1 MCGIA
6 GFTSKTPV
14 DRPTEK
20 LQGMIDVMSHRG
32 PNAEGIFEDEIVH
45 LGHRRLSILDL
56 TEVGNQPI
64 QDHSG
69 RYTMVFNG
77 EIYNYQEIKAELKDY
92 PFKGTGDTEM
102 ILAAYRA
109 WGPDCLQKF
118 NGMFAL
124 AIWDEAEQSL
134 FIARDRLGIKP
145 LYYVRT
151 GEDMVFASEIRSIIR
166 SGLIQPE
173 IDPLSLQEY
182 LQYYSVNSPRTILKH
197 VFQLKA
203 GHFGI
208 WKGGHFHQ
216 EAFWAIEDTGENT
229 QDLDEVKKEVRTRL
243 MAAVERRMIS
253 DVPLGAFLSGGID
266 SSAIV
271 ALMAEASSQPVHTFS
286 VVFQEKAFDES
297 TFSRM
302 IAEKYRTAHHPI
314 LLKPEDFLHELE
326 PALEAM
332 DHPTGDGINSYV
344 VSQATKREGFTVAL
358 SGLGGDELFA
368 GYPVFQQYKKFK
380 QAQSL
385 YQVPLGLRKLGSQ
398 AAGTLV
404 AKHKVARLQ
413 ELMTV
418 PNAQFEHLY
427 PVFRKLFSPAEIE
440 QLTGTYVK
448 DSTLGRIFEPE
459 TLRKIDQLPIY
470 SQVSVGEISTYTQNV
485 LLRDTDQMSMA
496 HSLEVRVPFFDHE
509 LVEYVM
515 GIPDALKHPHFPK
528 QLLVESL
535 GELLP
540 HEVVHRKK
548 MGFVFPWP
556 VWMKNELREMCTQS
570 ITRLSERN
578 LIQEEMVQRLWK
590 DFLNGDPQA
599 VWMKLWMLVILD
611 QWMLK
616 NEC

>member
-14 DRPTEK
+14 DRSTEK
-20 LQGMIDVMSHRG
+20 LHRMIDMMSHRG
-32 PNAEGIFEDEIVH
+32 PDAEGIFEDELVH

-77 EIYNYQEIKAELKDY
+77 EIYNYQEIKTELKDY

-124 AIWDEAEQSL
+124 AIWDEVEQSL

-145 LYYVRT
+145 FYYART
-151 GEDMVFASEIRSIIR
+151 GEDIVFASEIRSIIR
-166 SGLIQPE
+166 TGLIPPE

-182 LQYYSVNSPRTILKH
+182 LQYYSVNSPRTILKG

-216 EAFWAIEDTGENT
+216 EAFWKMEDIHQNA
-229 QDLDEVKKEVRTRL
+229 QDLEEVKKEVRAKL
-243 MAAVERRMIS
+243 MAAVTRRMIS

-271 ALMAEASSQPVHTFS
+271 GLMAEASSQPVHTFS
-286 VVFQEKAFDES
+286 VVFQEKEFDES

-302 IAEKYRTAHHPI
+302 IAKKYRTAHHPI

-440 QLTGTYVK
+440 RLTGKHIK
-448 DSTLGRIFEPE
+448 DSTLGRIFESE
-459 TLRKIDQLPIY
+459 ALRKIDQLPIY

-515 GIPDALKHPHFPK
+515 GIPDALKHPNYPK

-535 GELLP
+535 GDLLP

-556 VWMKNELREMCTQS
+556 LWMKNELREMCEQS
-570 ITRLSERN
+570 IARLAERD
-578 LIQEEMVQRLWK
+578 LMKGEAVKSFWQA
-590 DFLNGDPQA
+590 FLSDDPQ
-599 VWMKLWMLVILD
+599 VIWMKLWMLVILD
-611 QWMLK
+611 QWMLR
-616 NEC
+616 NGI

>member
-20 LQGMIDVMSHRG
+20 LQGMIDMMSHRG
-32 PNAEGIFEDEIVH
+32 PDAEGIFEDELVH

-77 EIYNYQEIKAELKDY
+77 EIYNYQEIKTELKDY

-124 AIWDEAEQSL
+124 AIWDEVEQSL

-145 LYYVRT
+145 FYYART

-166 SGLIQPE
+166 SGLIPPE

-182 LQYYSVNSPRTILKH
+182 LQYYSVNSPRTILKN

-203 GHFGI
+203 GHFGV

-216 EAFWAIEDTGENT
+216 ESFWEIADTRENT
-229 QDLDEVKKEVRTRL
+229 QNLDEVKKEVRAKL
-243 MAAVERRMIS
+243 MAAVARRMIS

-286 VVFQEKAFDES
+286 VVFQEKEFDES
-297 TFSRM
+297 AFSRM
-302 IAEKYRTAHHPI
+302 IAKKYRTAHHPI
-314 LLKPEDFLHELE
+314 LLRPEDFLHELE

-427 PVFRKLFSPAEIE
+427 PVFRKLFGPAEIE
-440 QLTGTYVK
+440 QLTGSYAK
-448 DSTLGRIFEPE
+448 DFTLGRIFEPE

-515 GIPDALKHPHFPK
+515 GIPDVLKHPSFPK

-556 VWMKNELREMCTQS
+556 IWMKNELKEMCEQS
-570 ITRLSERN
+570 IARLAERD
-578 LIQEEMVQRLWK
+578 LMKGDTVKSFWQA
-590 DFLNGDPQA
+590 FLSDDPQ
-599 VWMKLWMLVILD
+599 VIWMKLWMLVILD
-611 QWMLK
+611 QWMLR
-616 NEC
+616 NGI

>member
-1 MCGIA
+1 
-6 GFTSKTPV
+6 
-14 DRPTEK
+14 
-20 LQGMIDVMSHRG
+20 
-32 PNAEGIFEDEIVH
+32 
-45 LGHRRLSILDL
+45 
-56 TEVGNQPI
+56 
-64 QDHSG
+64 
-69 RYTMVFNG
+69 
-77 EIYNYQEIKAELKDY
+77 
-92 PFKGTGDTEM
+92 
-102 ILAAYRA
+102 
-109 WGPDCLQKF
+109 
-118 NGMFAL
+118 
-124 AIWDEAEQSL
+124 
-134 FIARDRLGIKP
+134 
-145 LYYVRT
+145 
-151 GEDMVFASEIRSIIR
+151 
-166 SGLIQPE
+166 
-173 IDPLSLQEY
+173 Y
-182 LQYYSVNSPRTILKH
+182 LQYYSVNAPRTILKN

-208 WKGGHFHQ
+208 WKGGYFHQ
-216 EAFWAIEDTGENT
+216 EAFWTIEDVADHAETDEASV
-229 QDLDEVKKEVRTRL
+229 QKEVKQRL

-271 ALMAEASSQPVHTFS
+271 ALMAQASSQPIHTFS

-297 TFSRM
+297 LYSRM

-326 PALEAM
+326 PALAAM

-380 QAQSL
+380 QAQTL

-418 PNAQFEHLY
+418 PNPQFEYLY
-427 PVFRKLFSPAEIE
+427 PVFRKLFSPSEIE
-440 QLTGTYVK
+440 QLMGHYAK

-459 TLRKIDQLPIY
+459 ILRKIDQLPIY

-509 LVEYVM
+509 LVEYVL
-515 GIPDALKHPHFPK
+515 GVSDTIK
-528 QLLVESL
+528 QPTFAKKLLVESL
-535 GELLP
+535 GALLP
-540 HEVVHRKK
+540 NEVVHRKK

-556 VWMKNELREMCTQS
+556 IWMKNELREMCAQS
-570 ITRLSERN
+570 IERLAERN
-578 LIQEEMVQRLWK
+578 LMRGEAVQSFWQA
-590 DFLNGDPQA
+590 FLADDPQ
-599 VWMKLWMLVILD
+599 VIWMKLWMLVIL
-611 QWMLK
+611 
-616 NEC
+616 